1 MKVSLNGITTQKI
14 VNLQNGL
21 KRLQIIV
28 FSWLYGAF
36 HQSDILGLITGN
48 SHSSPLRLK
57 IWRNCN
63 LLYTPLNHRFQ
74 LFSYVVYRQ
83 SNILQRLL

>member
-1 MKVSLNGITTQKI
+1 MKVSLNAITTQKI

-36 HQSDILGLITGN
+36 HQSDILGLIT
-48 SHSSPLRLK
+48 
-57 IWRNCN
+57 
-63 LLYTPLNHRFQ
+63 
-74 LFSYVVYRQ
+74 
-83 SNILQRLL
+83 